1 MQKFKIKYQDGNIVK
16 ELILETGNLSNEKL
30 PINIIE
36 ISKYKSYFDFKL
48 FKKKSLNDKKINFRN
63 DRYENS

>member
-16 ELILETGNLSNEKL
+16 ELILETENLSNEKL

-48 FKKKSLNDKKINFRN
+48 FKCVSAYLRKYGVVFK
-63 DRYENS
+63 

>member
-16 ELILETGNLSNEKL
+16 ELILETENLSNEKL

-48 FKKKSLNDKKINFRN
+48 FKIFLNLGSIQDFRQK
-63 DRYENS
+63 R

>member
-1 MQKFKIKYQDGNIVK
+1 MAIEIPIKNIYYMLCYSYSILK
-16 ELILETGNLSNEKL
+16 EKDNINLSNEKL

-48 FKKKSLNDKKINFRN
+48 FKGTKNKCLLS
-63 DRYENS
+63 

>member
-16 ELILETGNLSNEKL
+16 ELILETENLSNEKL

-36 ISKYKSYFDFKL
+36 ISKYKSYFDFEL
-48 FKKKSLNDKKINFRN
+48 FKKKSLNDKK
-63 DRYENS
+63 